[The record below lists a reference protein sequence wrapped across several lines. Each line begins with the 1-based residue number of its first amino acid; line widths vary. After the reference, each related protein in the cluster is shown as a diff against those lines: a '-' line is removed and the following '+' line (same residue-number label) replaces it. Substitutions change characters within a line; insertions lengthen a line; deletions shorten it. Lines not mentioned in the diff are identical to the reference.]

1 MVEDAQHQGEGKV
14 PLSSDFDAWV
24 HFISLTLVLF
34 VFFFSCEVWLPE
46 GKRPSSEVVS
56 VRSA

>member
-34 VFFFSCEVWLPE
+34 VFFFPVKCGSLKVSALLQKWL
-46 GKRPSSEVVS
+46 V
-56 VRSA
+56 

>member
-1 MVEDAQHQGEGKV
+1 MVEDTQHQGEGKV

-24 HFISLTLVLF
+24 HFISLTLV
-34 VFFFSCEVWLPE
+34 FFFFCVVGLPE
-46 GKRPSSEVVS
+46 GKCPSSEAVS